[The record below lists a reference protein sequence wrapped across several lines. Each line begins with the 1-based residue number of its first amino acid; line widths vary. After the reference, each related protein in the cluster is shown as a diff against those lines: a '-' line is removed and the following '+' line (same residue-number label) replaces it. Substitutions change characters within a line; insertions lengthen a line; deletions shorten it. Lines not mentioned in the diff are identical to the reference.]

1 MPKLNS
7 KLRILYVK
15 EILENYSD
23 ENHQLTSTE
32 IIKMLKKYDIQVER
46 KTIYE
51 DIKALKDFGIDIING
66 DKRKNGYFIGNR
78 EFELTEIL
86 VLTDAVLSSK
96 FITHK
101 KASNLIDKL
110 KKHLNKYDQ
119 SSLKKLLFL
128 QNRMK
133 YENENIFYNVDKVF
147 NAIASKKKISFK
159 YFDFDMDQNI
169 QLRKSGKDYQLS
181 PYGMIWSN
189 ENYYI
194 VGNYS
199 KYDSLAHFRVD
210 KMLEVKLLD
219 EKIRD
224 FSEVSEYKNSF
235 DIGDYHRKHI
245 SMFSG
250 VVDKVCIKFDISNFQ
265 IVRDK
270 WGDTL
275 KIRNKSKSS
284 FEAVFESSIDDG
296 LVTWVISFGE
306 KACVLYPEPLKVMV
320 IERVKK
326 VLSIY

>member
-1 MPKLNS
+1 
-7 KLRILYVK
+7 
-15 EILENYSD
+15 
-23 ENHQLTSTE
+23 
-32 IIKMLKKYDIQVER
+32 
-46 KTIYE
+46 
-51 DIKALKDFGIDIING
+51 
-66 DKRKNGYFIGNR
+66 
-78 EFELTEIL
+78 
-86 VLTDAVLSSK
+86 
-96 FITHK
+96 
-101 KASNLIDKL
+101 
-110 KKHLNKYDQ
+110 
-119 SSLKKLLFL
+119 
-128 QNRMK
+128 
-133 YENENIFYNVDKVF
+133 
-147 NAIASKKKISFK
+147 
-159 YFDFDMDQNI
+159 
-169 QLRKSGKDYQLS
+169 
-181 PYGMIWSN
+181 
-189 ENYYI
+189 
-194 VGNYS
+194 
-199 KYDSLAHFRVD
+199 
-210 KMLEVKLLD
+210 MLEVKLLN